1 MRYFLSNDNALGLEY
16 LVRRVFDTE
25 RGGVMNVANA
35 DQLVHNPLLAPIAIF
50 SPLYLNNKSY
60 PDIEEFMDK
69 YCDFKY
75 CEDPSE
81 LPDGYQD
88 NFMSDLEVLVNKYYP
103 KD

>member
-1 MRYFLSNDNALGLEY
+1 MTYN
-16 LVRRVFDTE
+16 E
-25 RGGVMNVANA
+25 RK
-35 DQLVHNPLLAPIAIF
+35 LAYDKVNTPEE
-50 SPLYLNNKSY
+50 LQ
-60 PDIEEFMDK
+60 EFMDK